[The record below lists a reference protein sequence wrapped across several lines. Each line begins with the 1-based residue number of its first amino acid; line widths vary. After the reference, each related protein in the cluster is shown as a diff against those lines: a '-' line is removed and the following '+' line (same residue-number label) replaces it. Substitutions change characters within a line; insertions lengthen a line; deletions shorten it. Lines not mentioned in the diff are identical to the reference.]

1 MAKESFDGFI
11 EITLQGCNDSIPIKS
26 SVTSTVESLKKVWAE
41 YFNSPGELCCV
52 FDGFLLENNATLV
65 GLGVVGDDTVLVFP
79 KNDESAQFGEV
90 RPRRCAE
97 EISVGLNVLIGE
109 EEGLVVLDPSTT
121 GSESWDT
128 WGPVFS
134 KKLTLFFSEETLA
147 ELEQNEILDLTKVS
161 QRFVRLVYDGDFSVE
176 KEDIEYLL
184 SDQEN
189 LDKVKERETEIFAAI
204 HQFWL
209 DHYQLPA
216 SPHTDYD
223 SVFIG
228 PERNANFSNYL
239 AFPPTVQ
246 LRGVTWRTSLRDL
259 MESYQE
265 YTGTGCNIH
274 TFPYLMFNNE
284 SYSLDEKVF
293 DVYTESLS
301 GLAYLPSHQHF
312 SFSFDISKTE
322 DLRCVDDLVNF
333 IEGSDEINLE
343 GRKRKKKKKRKGT
356 SEDPKEA
363 STKELKENEINLLN
377 TESRIAEPKTDT
389 QCIEKTL
396 TDETLNDLSKN
407 IVNESED
414 KKINLSK
421 LEDLKTQFEF
431 EIEKEKKNLEENER
445 EEKYLLSLKDKDSR
459 LTVQIGQVDQEIS
472 NISNGISSSDSEI
485 HDLELRLRRVKLLKE
500 KLSERQGEKMKKIR
514 ALEEEKRN
522 LRQRINT
529 EAGRCFEE
537 RTKTYDRIEQLKKK
551 LILAI
556 KDIEQLGDEEKDQPP
571 PKSIK
576 N

>member
-1 MAKESFDGFI
+1 MAKENFDGFI

-26 SVTSTVESLKKVWAE
+26 SVTSTVESLKKLWSD
-41 YFNSPGELCCV
+41 YFHCSEELCCV

-79 KNDESAQFGEV
+79 KKDKSAKFGNFQTV
-90 RPRRCAE
+90 QLKRCAE

-109 EEGLVVLDPSTT
+109 EEGLEVLDQNTS
-121 GSESWDT
+121 GSDSWEAL
-128 WGPVFS
+128 GPVFS

-147 ELEQNEILDLTKVS
+147 KLEQNEGLDLTKVS
-161 QRFVRLVYDGDFSVE
+161 ERFVRLVYDGDFSVE
-176 KEDIEYLL
+176 KEDIDYLL
-184 SDQEN
+184 SDQKN
-189 LDKVKERETEIFAAI
+189 LDKLKDREAEIFAAI
-204 HQFWL
+204 HKFWL
-209 DHYQLPA
+209 DHYKLPDSA
-216 SPHTDYD
+216 NIDYD

-246 LRGVTWRTSLRDL
+246 LRGVTWKTSLRDL

-265 YTGTGCNIH
+265 YTGTGCNLH
-274 TFPYLMFNNE
+274 TCPHLMFNNE
-284 SYSLDEKVF
+284 AFSLDERVF

-301 GLAYLPSHQHF
+301 GLAFLPSHQHF
-312 SFSFDISKTE
+312 SFSFDISQTE

-343 GRKRKKKKKRKGT
+343 GRKRKKRKKKKGT
-356 SEDPKEA
+356 SEDPKETSA
-363 STKELKENEINLLN
+363 KESEENEANLHN
-377 TESRIAEPKTDT
+377 TESSLTEPVRET
-389 QCIEKTL
+389 QCIENTL
-396 TDETLNDLSKN
+396 TNENSPH
-407 IVNESED
+407 IVNGIED
-414 KKINLSK
+414 KNINLSK

-431 EIEKEKKNLEENER
+431 EIEKEKRNLEENER
-445 EEKYLLSLKDKDSR
+445 EEKYLLSLREKDSR

-500 KLSERQGEKMKKIR
+500 KLSERQSEKMKKIR
-514 ALEEEKRN
+514 ALEEEKRS

-537 RTKTYDRIEQLKKK
+537 RTNTYNRIEQLKKK

-556 KDIEQLGDEEKDQPP
+556 RDIEQFGNVDNNKEKDT
-571 PKSIK
+571 
-576 N
+576 

>member
-26 SVTSTVESLKKVWAE
+26 SVTSTVESLKKVWTE
-41 YFNSPGELCCV
+41 YFNCSGEFCCV

-79 KNDESAQFGEV
+79 KKDKSAKFGDLKKLK
-90 RPRRCAE
+90 RCAE

-109 EEGLVVLDPSTT
+109 EEGLEVLDQNTSDT
-121 GSESWDT
+121 ESWDA
-128 WGPVFS
+128 WGPIFS
-134 KKLTLFFSEETLA
+134 KKLALFFSEETLA

-176 KEDIEYLL
+176 KEDIDYLL
-184 SDQEN
+184 SDQGN
-189 LDKVKERETEIFAAI
+189 MDKLKDRETEIFAAI
-204 HQFWL
+204 HKFWL
-209 DHYQLPA
+209 DHYHLPH
-216 SPHTDYD
+216 SPNIDYD

-246 LRGVTWRTSLRDL
+246 LRGVTWKTSLRDL
-259 MESYQE
+259 LESYQE
-265 YTGTGCNIH
+265 YTRTGCDIH
-274 TFPYLMFNNE
+274 TYPYLMFNNE

-293 DVYTESLS
+293 DVYTESLT

-312 SFSFDISKTE
+312 SFSFDIYKTE

-333 IEGSDEINLE
+333 IEGSDEINSE
-343 GRKRKKKKKRKGT
+343 GRKRKKKKKKKGAL
-356 SEDPKEA
+356 EDPKETP
-363 STKELKENEINLLN
+363 TKELEENEINLLN
-377 TESRIAEPKTDT
+377 TESRMTEPFTGN
-389 QCIEKTL
+389 QCIEETL
-396 TDETLNDLSKN
+396 TDGTLNDLSQN
-407 IVNESED
+407 IVNEIED

-421 LEDLKTQFEF
+421 LEDLKSQFEF
-431 EIEKEKKNLEENER
+431 EIEKEKRNLEENER
-445 EEKYLLSLKDKDSR
+445 EEKYLLSLKDKDNR

-472 NISNGISSSDSEI
+472 NISNGISSSESEI

-500 KLSERQGEKMKKIR
+500 KLSERQSEKMKKIR

-522 LRQRINT
+522 LRQKINT

-537 RTKTYDRIEQLKKK
+537 RTLTYNRIEQLKKK

-556 KDIEQLGDEEKDQPP
+556 KDIEQFGNEEKDSPARGN
-571 PKSIK
+571 I
-576 N
+576 